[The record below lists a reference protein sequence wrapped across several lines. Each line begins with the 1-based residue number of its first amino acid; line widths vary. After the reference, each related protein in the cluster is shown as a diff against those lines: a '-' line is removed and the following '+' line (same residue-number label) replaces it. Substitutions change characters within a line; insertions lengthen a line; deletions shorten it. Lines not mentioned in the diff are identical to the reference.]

1 MDDSCFSMECFAV
14 LLLTVNYRM
23 KRMRYWFITC
33 LLSFMAVCVSAQQPV
48 GEAESRKM
56 VAEVCA
62 AAAEMSS
69 LQCDFVQVKQL
80 SLLQTALTSKG
91 RMYYKG
97 GDRLR
102 WEYTSPYTYTFVLN
116 KDRVMMKS
124 AEKTD
129 IVSVR
134 SSRMFQQIARIML
147 NSVTGRCLADDGDFE
162 VTMYGGKTEWEA
174 RLVPRQKELAA
185 LFSEVRLHIDPKL
198 RMVTIVELKEKSGDN
213 TRIEMKNVRKNE
225 TIGDA
230 VFTVR

>member
-1 MDDSCFSMECFAV
+1 
-14 LLLTVNYRM
+14 
-23 KRMRYWFITC
+23 
-33 LLSFMAVCVSAQQPV
+33 
-48 GEAESRKM
+48 
-56 VAEVCA
+56 
-62 AAAEMSS
+62 
-69 LQCDFVQVKQL
+69 
-80 SLLQTALTSKG
+80 
-91 RMYYKG
+91 MYYKV

-198 RMVTIVELKEKSGDN
+198 RMVTVVELKEKSGDN

-225 TIGDA
+225 AIGDA
-230 VFTVR
+230 VFTVQ